1 MPFFSEMYAPQ
12 VTYFTLNTN
21 LISILVSAIESAFT
35 MPGRLSKVLS
45 LAVIDLV
52 RQSIVS

>member
-35 MPGRLSKVLS
+35 MPGRLCKVLS